1 MKLRLLPIAACVA
14 TVVFGVK
21 VAALWQGAES
31 FMAEAFTAQPAHAQ
45 SAQAPAQ
52 PQPPAAPPAATTESP
67 ADKPTGEATTRM
79 TPAAGSGAADDPM
92 LMSQS
97 EIDLLQKLAQRRNE
111 LESWSTDLSTREQ
124 LLKAAEL
131 RIETKL
137 GELKTIQQKINAS
150 LKQHDDEQEAKL
162 KSLVKIYET
171 MKAKEASRIFEQ
183 LDMPIL
189 LDVVERMKEAKVAP
203 VIAAMDPEK
212 AKKLTTEMA
221 KRRRIAGEETQRAA
235 EQVSKTN

>member
-1 MKLRLLPIAACVA
+1 
-14 TVVFGVK
+14 
-21 VAALWQGAES
+21 
-31 FMAEAFTAQPAHAQ
+31 
-45 SAQAPAQ
+45 
-52 PQPPAAPPAATTESP
+52 
-67 ADKPTGEATTRM
+67 M

>member
-21 VAALWQGAES
+21 VAALWQGAEN
-31 FMAEAFTAQPAHAQ
+31 FIAETFYAQPALAQ
-45 SAQAPAQ
+45 SAQAQSAQ
-52 PQPPAAPPAATTESP
+52 TQAQSPAAAPAAKNTEIPS
-67 ADKPTGEATTRM
+67 GETVARI

-97 EIDLLQKLAQRRNE
+97 EIDLLQNLAQRRNE
-111 LESWSTDLSTREQ
+111 LESWSSDLSTREQ

-171 MKAKEASRIFEQ
+171 MKPKEASRIFEQ
-183 LDMPIL
+183 LDMSIL

-212 AKKLTTEMA
+212 ARKLTTEMA
-221 KRRRIAGEETQRAA
+221 KRRRLAGEETQRTA